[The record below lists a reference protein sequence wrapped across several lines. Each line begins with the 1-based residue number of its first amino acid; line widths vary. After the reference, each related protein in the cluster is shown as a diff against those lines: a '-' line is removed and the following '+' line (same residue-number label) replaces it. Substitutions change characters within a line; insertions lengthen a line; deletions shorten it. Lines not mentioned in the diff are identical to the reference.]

1 MIWLTLSSHCRANRE
16 LTAEDIARI
25 AKTYH
30 DYKTASADYTD
41 QPGFCKVA
49 DLEEIKQHDYVLTP
63 GRYVGVEEAEEDD
76 EPFAEKFARLTAELE
91 GQFAK
96 SHELEVKIKENLAKI
111 EKEIK

>member
-1 MIWLTLSSHCRANRE
+1 MLFRSLTE
-16 LTAEDIARI
+16 EDIARV

-30 DYKTASADYTD
+30 DYKTASADYAD

-76 EPFAEKFARLTAELE
+76 EPFAEKFTRLTDELE
-91 GQFAK
+91 EQFAK
-96 SHELEVKIKENLAKI
+96 SRELEVKIKANLEKI
-111 EKEIK
+111 KTE